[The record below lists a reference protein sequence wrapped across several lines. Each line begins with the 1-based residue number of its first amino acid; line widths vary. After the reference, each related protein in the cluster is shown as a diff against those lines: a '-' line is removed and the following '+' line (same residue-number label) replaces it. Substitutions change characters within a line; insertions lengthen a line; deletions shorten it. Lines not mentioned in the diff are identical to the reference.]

1 MKIYRNS
8 AITAA
13 SDESH
18 IEFIRAF
25 QQKLQEVYDMLDS
38 GEAIDPIPD
47 NELDSLMDDIDTTIR
62 EISDWFSNK

>member
-8 AITAA
+8 AITAV

-18 IEFIRAF
+18 IDFIRAF

-47 NELDSLMDDIDTTIR
+47 NELNSLMDDIDTTIR

>member
-8 AITAA
+8 AIIAA

-18 IEFIRAF
+18 IDFIRAF
-25 QQKLQEVYDMLDS
+25 QKKLQEVYDMLDS

-47 NELDSLMDDIDTTIR
+47 NELDNLMDDIDTTIR